1 MGATAMDKITFDI
14 LWNRLIAA
22 TNEQAAALMRSS
34 FTSVVR
40 DAGDLS
46 AAVFDRRGR
55 MVAQAV
61 TGTPGHINSMATGM
75 RYFLEKYPAAGL
87 KPGDILITNDPWK
100 TASQLHDIT
109 VVTPVFRSDRL
120 IAFFGSCC
128 HTLDI
133 GGRGLSADAPSIYEE
148 GILIPVTKL
157 YEAGRPVEVLFDMM
171 RSNVR
176 TPEEMIGDLH
186 SQIVGNRVGG
196 EQLLD
201 FLEEFGLEDI
211 EALSDEITDRT
222 EQAMRE
228 CIGQIPDGSYS
239 FALDGDGFDDNL
251 HLAASVTIEGDR
263 MFIDYAGS
271 SGASKLGINVCLNYT
286 RAYTIYG
293 LKCALSP
300 EVPNN
305 DGTFRAI
312 EIVAPEG
319 SILNAQHPSAV
330 CGRHLV
336 GHYLPSLIM
345 GALAKAGVKRYM
357 APGYDGLWE
366 SHIVGNDEETGKLY
380 AFTWFSSGGT
390 GALANQ
396 DGFSATAYPS
406 SVANVAAEV
415 IETCT
420 PMRVVSRSLRQD
432 SGGAGTFRGGLGQ
445 VFELEI
451 RTSQPISFAGIYER
465 LETAAPGMDRGL
477 AGATGRVT
485 CDPEQK
491 FEAKKA
497 NFLKGGTR
505 IKLELPGGGGV
516 GLPTERDPQR
526 VLEDVSSGYVSL
538 EAAREIYGVYID
550 PVAMTVDEDR
560 TKSARN
566 V

>member
-1 MGATAMDKITFDI
+1 MDKITFDI

-75 RYFLEKYPAAGL
+75 RHFLEKYPVETL
-87 KPGDILITNDPWK
+87 SPGDILITNDPWK
-100 TASQLHDIT
+100 TASQLHDMT
-109 VVTPVFRSDRL
+109 VVTPIFRGERL
-120 IAFFGSCC
+120 VAFFGSCC

-133 GGRGLSADAPSIYEE
+133 GGRGLSADSRSIYEE

-157 YEAGRPVEVLFDMM
+157 YEAGRPVEVLFDLM

-176 TPEEMIGDLH
+176 TPEEMVGDLH
-186 SQIVGNRVGG
+186 SQIVGNQIGG
-196 EQLLD
+196 RQLLD

-222 EQAMRE
+222 EQAMRD
-228 CIGQIPDGSYS
+228 CIARIPDGSYT
-239 FALDGDGFDDNL
+239 FTLNGDGFDDKL
-251 HLAASVTIEGDR
+251 HLAANVTVSGDR
-263 MFIDYAGS
+263 MVIDYAGS
-271 SGASKLGINVCLNYT
+271 SGPSALGINVCLNYT
-286 RAYTIYG
+286 KAYTIYG

-305 DGTFRAI
+305 DGTFRPI

-319 SILNAQHPSAV
+319 SILNARHPAAV

-336 GHYLPSLIM
+336 GHYLPSLVM
-345 GALAKAGVKRYM
+345 GALAKAGVERYM

-366 SHIVGNDEETGKLY
+366 SHIVGNDDETGKLY

-390 GALANQ
+390 GALSTQ

-406 SVANVAAEV
+406 GVASVAAEV
-415 IETCT
+415 IETRA
-420 PMRVVSRSLRQD
+420 PMRVVSRSLRRD
-432 SGGAGTFRGGLGQ
+432 SGGPGKFRGGLSQ
-445 VFELEI
+445 VLELEI
-451 RTSQPISFAGIYER
+451 RTREPISFAGIYER
-465 LETAAPGMDRGL
+465 LNNPAPGMNGGL
-477 AGATGRVT
+477 PGATGRVT
-485 CDPEQK
+485 CDLGQA

-497 NFLKGGTR
+497 NMLKGGTR
-505 IKLELPGGGGV
+505 IVLELPGGGGV
-516 GLPTERDPQR
+516 GSPMERDPQR
-526 VLEDVSSGYVSL
+526 VLEDVSSGYVSP
-538 EAAREIYGVYID
+538 EVARDVYGVHID
-550 PVAMTVDEDR
+550 PVAMTIDEDR
-560 TKSARN
+560 TRAARSA
-566 V
+566 